1 MVIVHLVFGISFG
14 DIGVGDGVFICMRMS
29 PPQGEVFF
37 YLSIHLSSECQRGG
51 SGGMALIRKNLTLD
65 ELVTA
70 GFLSQDMIGQNH
82 VCEVKHF

>member
-1 MVIVHLVFGISFG
+1 MLTPHPPTHIV
-14 DIGVGDGVFICMRMS
+14 R
-29 PPQGEVFF
+29 GE
-37 YLSIHLSSECQRGG
+37 GG
-51 SGGMALIRKNLTLD
+51 SGSMALLRKNLTLD